1 MRLQW
6 VLIGVSALL
15 LSGCVIDKPN
25 TNKQPVP
32 LPNVPAQ
39 RVLGAEPRYE
49 PYHPTANQD
58 YRKNG
63 VVYRIVADPANFSE
77 RGEAVVYDSLAM
89 SRLTT
94 IGERVNPYEFA
105 VAHPTLPIPSYAK
118 ITNLLNGRTMVV
130 RINDR
135 GPYVNGKQIQVTP
148 AVSDSLRL
156 MPTTPL
162 LIEGI
167 VVDQNGHMSGIGTHG
182 AQIEKKTTALP
193 ERPNF
198 NAQPATVTP
207 TPLTISTSVNNT
219 VPINNTT
226 PVEPS
231 APVQVKAPTPAPV
244 PVSTPAPAKVEAPKP
259 VLSSNSIAQGFYVQV
274 GALSNENNAQFW
286 LNDLSSLF
294 NTQGVINKTDG
305 LYKVQLGPYSSRDQ
319 AETIKNKL
327 KQVKDITGFIITQ

>member
-6 VLIGVSALL
+6 VLIGISALL

-25 TNKQPVP
+25 TNKQPAP

-63 VVYRIVADPANFSE
+63 VIYRIVTDPANFSE
-77 RGEAVVYDSLAM
+77 KGEAIVYDSLAM

-167 VVDQNGHMSGIGTHG
+167 VVDQSGHMSGIGTHG

-198 NAQPATVTP
+198 NAQPATP
-207 TPLTISTSVNNT
+207 APLTTSAPTNN
-219 VPINNTT
+219 NM
-226 PVEPS
+226 PVKPS
-231 APVQVKAPTPAPV
+231 APA
-244 PVSTPAPAKVEAPKP
+244 PAPAPAPKP
-259 VLSSNSIAQGFYVQV
+259 VLSSNSITQGFYVQV

-294 NTQGVINKTDG
+294 STQGVINKTDG
-305 LYKVQLGPYSSRDQ
+305 LYKVQLGPYSSKDQ

>member
-6 VLIGVSALL
+6 VLIGISTLL

-25 TNKQPVP
+25 TNKQPAP

-63 VVYRIVADPANFSE
+63 VVYRIVTDPANFSE

-105 VAHPTLPIPSYAK
+105 AAHPTLPIPSYAK

-167 VVDQNGHMSGIGTHG
+167 VVDQTGHMSGIGTHG

-198 NAQPATVTP
+198 NTQPATPAPLTTSTP
-207 TPLTISTSVNNT
+207 TNN
-219 VPINNTT
+219 NM
-226 PVEPS
+226 PVEPP
-231 APVQVKAPTPAPV
+231 APMPVPAQTTTPAPV
-244 PVSTPAPAKVEAPKP
+244 PMPAPVETETKAPKP
-259 VLSSNSIAQGFYVQV
+259 VLSSNAIAQGFYVQV
-274 GALSNENNAQFW
+274 GALSNENNAQRW
-286 LNDLSSLF
+286 LDDLASSVS
-294 NTQGVINKTDG
+294 TQGVINKTDG
-305 LYKVQLGPYSSRDQ
+305 LYKVQLGPYSSKDQ
-319 AETIKNKL
+319 AEVIKSKL

>member
-6 VLIGVSALL
+6 VLIGISTLL

-25 TNKQPVP
+25 TNKQPAP

-63 VVYRIVADPANFSE
+63 VVYRIVTDPANFSE

-105 VAHPTLPIPSYAK
+105 AAHPTLPIPSYAK

-167 VVDQNGHMSGIGTHG
+167 VVDQTGHMSGIGTHG

-198 NAQPATVTP
+198 NAQPATPAPLATSTP
-207 TPLTISTSVNNT
+207 TNN
-219 VPINNTT
+219 NM
-226 PVEPS
+226 PVEPP
-231 APVQVKAPTPAPV
+231 APTPVPAQTTTPAPV
-244 PVSTPAPAKVEAPKP
+244 PMPAPVETETKAPKP

-274 GALSNENNAQFW
+274 GALSNENNAQRW
-286 LNDLSSLF
+286 LDDLASSVS
-294 NTQGVINKTDG
+294 TQGVINKTDG
-305 LYKVQLGPYSSRDQ
+305 LYKVQLGPYSSKDQ
-319 AETIKNKL
+319 AEVIKSKL

>member
-6 VLIGVSALL
+6 VLIGISTLL

-25 TNKQPVP
+25 TNKQPAP

-63 VVYRIVADPANFSE
+63 VVYRIVTDPANFSE

-105 VAHPTLPIPSYAK
+105 AAHPTLPIPSYAK

-167 VVDQNGHMSGIGTHG
+167 VVDQTGHMSGIGTHG

-198 NAQPATVTP
+198 NAQPATPAPLTTSTP
-207 TPLTISTSVNNT
+207 TNN
-219 VPINNTT
+219 NM
-226 PVEPS
+226 PVEPP
-231 APVQVKAPTPAPV
+231 APTPVPAQTPTPAPI
-244 PVSTPAPAKVEAPKP
+244 PMPAPVETETKAPKP
-259 VLSSNSIAQGFYVQV
+259 VLSSNAIAQGFYVQV
-274 GALSNENNAQFW
+274 GALSNENNAQRW
-286 LNDLSSLF
+286 LDDLASSIS
-294 NTQGVINKTDG
+294 TQGVINKTDG
-305 LYKVQLGPYSSRDQ
+305 LYKVQLGPYSSKDQ
-319 AETIKNKL
+319 AEVIKSKL

>member
-6 VLIGVSALL
+6 VLIGISALL
-15 LSGCVIDKPN
+15 LSGCVIDKTN
-25 TNKQPVP
+25 TNKQPAP

-207 TPLTISTSVNNT
+207 APLTTSTPSN
-219 VPINNTT
+219 INNTT

-231 APVQVKAPTPAPV
+231 APVQVKAPTPIPAPV
-244 PVSTPAPAKVEAPKP
+244 PTPAPAKAEAQKP

-294 NTQGVINKTDG
+294 NTQGVINKIDG
-305 LYKVQLGPYSSRDQ
+305 LYKVQLGPYSSKDQ

-327 KQVKDITGFIITQ
+327 KQAKDITGFIITQ

>member
-6 VLIGVSALL
+6 VLIGISALL
-15 LSGCVIDKPN
+15 LSGCVVDKPN
-25 TNKQPVP
+25 TNKQPAP

-63 VVYRIVADPANFSE
+63 VVYRIVTDPANFSE
-77 RGEAVVYDSLAM
+77 RGEAIVYDSLAM

-105 VAHPTLPIPSYAK
+105 AAHPTLPIPSYVK

-162 LIEGI
+162 QIEGI

-198 NAQPATVTP
+198 NAQSTTS
-207 TPLTISTSVNNT
+207 TPLTT
-219 VPINNTT
+219 
-226 PVEPS
+226 S
-231 APVQVKAPTPAPV
+231 APVNMPIEPPAQPEVK
-244 PVSTPAPAKVEAPKP
+244 VSAPAPAPAPAP
-259 VLSSNSIAQGFYVQV
+259 ILLSNSIAQGFYVQV

-286 LNDLSSLF
+286 LNDLSSSF
-294 NTQGVINKTDG
+294 GTQGVINKTDG
-305 LYKVQLGPYSSRDQ
+305 LYKVQLGPYSSKDQ
-319 AETIKNKL
+319 AEAIKNKL
-327 KQVKDITGFIITQ
+327 KQVKDISGFIITQ

>member
-6 VLIGVSALL
+6 VLIGISALL

-207 TPLTISTSVNNT
+207 APLTISTPVNNT

-231 APVQVKAPTPAPV
+231 APVQVKAPTPV
-244 PVSTPAPAKVEAPKP
+244 PAPAPAKAEAPKP

-286 LNDLSSLF
+286 LNDLSSSF
-294 NTQGVINKTDG
+294 GTQGVINKTDG
-305 LYKVQLGPYSSRDQ
+305 LYKVQLGPYSSKDQ

>member
-6 VLIGVSALL
+6 VLIGISTLL

-25 TNKQPVP
+25 TNKQPAP

-63 VVYRIVADPANFSE
+63 VVYRIVTDPANFSE

-105 VAHPTLPIPSYAK
+105 AAHPTLPIPSYAK

-167 VVDQNGHMSGIGTHG
+167 VVDQTGHMSGIGTHG

-198 NAQPATVTP
+198 NAQPATPAPLTTSTP
-207 TPLTISTSVNNT
+207 TNN
-219 VPINNTT
+219 NM
-226 PVEPS
+226 PVEP
-231 APVQVKAPTPAPV
+231 PAPTPAPV
-244 PVSTPAPAKVEAPKP
+244 PMPAPVETETKAPKP
-259 VLSSNSIAQGFYVQV
+259 VLSSNAIAQGFYVQV
-274 GALSNENNAQFW
+274 GALSNENNAQRW
-286 LNDLSSLF
+286 LDDLASSVS
-294 NTQGVINKTDG
+294 TQGVINKTDG
-305 LYKVQLGPYSSRDQ
+305 LYKVQLGPYSSKEQ
-319 AETIKNKL
+319 AEVIKSKL

>member
-6 VLIGVSALL
+6 VLIGISTLL
-15 LSGCVIDKPN
+15 LSGCIIDKPN
-25 TNKQPVP
+25 TNKQPAP

-63 VVYRIVADPANFSE
+63 VVYRIVTDPANFSE

-105 VAHPTLPIPSYAK
+105 AAHPTLPIPSYAK

-167 VVDQNGHMSGIGTHG
+167 VVDQTGHMSGIGTHG

-198 NAQPATVTP
+198 NTQPATPAPLTTSTP
-207 TPLTISTSVNNT
+207 TNN
-219 VPINNTT
+219 NM
-226 PVEPS
+226 PVEPP
-231 APVQVKAPTPAPV
+231 APMPVPAQTPTPAPV
-244 PVSTPAPAKVEAPKP
+244 PMPAPVETETKTPKP

-274 GALSNENNAQFW
+274 GALSNENNAQRW
-286 LNDLSSLF
+286 LDDLASSVS
-294 NTQGVINKTDG
+294 TQGVINKTDG
-305 LYKVQLGPYSSRDQ
+305 LYKVQLGPYSSKDQ
-319 AETIKNKL
+319 AEVIKSKL
-327 KQVKDITGFIITQ
+327 KQVKDITGFIIAQ

>member
-6 VLIGVSALL
+6 VLIGISALL

-25 TNKQPVP
+25 TNKQPAP

-63 VVYRIVADPANFSE
+63 VVYRIVTDPANFSE

-105 VAHPTLPIPSYAK
+105 AAHPTLPIPSYAK

-167 VVDQNGHMSGIGTHG
+167 VVDQTGHMSGIGTHG

-198 NAQPATVTP
+198 NAQPATPAPLTTSTP
-207 TPLTISTSVNNT
+207 TNN
-219 VPINNTT
+219 NM
-226 PVEPS
+226 PVEPP
-231 APVQVKAPTPAPV
+231 APTPVPAQTPTPAPV
-244 PVSTPAPAKVEAPKP
+244 PMPAPVETETKAPKP
-259 VLSSNSIAQGFYVQV
+259 VLSSNAIAQGFYVQV
-274 GALSNENNAQFW
+274 GALSNENNAQRW
-286 LNDLSSLF
+286 LDDLASSVS
-294 NTQGVINKTDG
+294 TQGVINKTDG
-305 LYKVQLGPYSSRDQ
+305 LYKVQLGPYSSKDQ
-319 AETIKNKL
+319 AEVIKSKL

>member
-6 VLIGVSALL
+6 VLIGISALL
-15 LSGCVIDKPN
+15 LSGCVVNKSN
-25 TNKQPVP
+25 TNKQPAP
-32 LPNVPAQ
+32 LPNVQAQ

-63 VVYRIVADPANFSE
+63 VIYRIVTDPANFSE
-77 RGEAVVYDSLAM
+77 RGEAIVYDSLAM

-94 IGERVNPYEFA
+94 IGERINPYEFA
-105 VAHPTLPIPSYAK
+105 AAHPTLPIPSYVK

-162 LIEGI
+162 QIEGI

-198 NAQPATVTP
+198 NVQPATP
-207 TPLTISTSVNNT
+207 APLTTST
-219 VPINNTT
+219 PINNNS
-226 PVEPS
+226 PIEP
-231 APVQVKAPTPAPV
+231 
-244 PVSTPAPAKVEAPKP
+244 PAPAKTSPPAP
-259 VLSSNSIAQGFYVQV
+259 VLTPTPVETKAPTSNAIQQGFYVQV
-274 GALSNENNAQFW
+274 GALSNENNAQIW
-286 LNDLSSLF
+286 LNDLSSSF
-294 NTQGVINKTDG
+294 STQGVINKADG
-305 LYKVQLGPYSSRDQ
+305 LYKVQLGPYSSKDQ
-319 AETIKNKL
+319 AEAIRSKL
-327 KQVKDITGFIITQ
+327 KQIKDISGFIITQ

>member
-6 VLIGVSALL
+6 VLIGISTLL

-25 TNKQPVP
+25 TNKQPAP

-63 VVYRIVADPANFSE
+63 VVYRIVTDPANFSE

-105 VAHPTLPIPSYAK
+105 AAHPTLPIPSYAK

-167 VVDQNGHMSGIGTHG
+167 VVDQTGHMSGIGTHG

-198 NAQPATVTP
+198 NAQPATPAPLTTSTP
-207 TPLTISTSVNNT
+207 TNN
-219 VPINNTT
+219 NM
-226 PVEPS
+226 PVEPP
-231 APVQVKAPTPAPV
+231 APAPV
-244 PVSTPAPAKVEAPKP
+244 PMPAPVETETKAPKP
-259 VLSSNSIAQGFYVQV
+259 VLSSNAIAQGFYVQV
-274 GALSNENNAQFW
+274 GALSNENNAQRW
-286 LNDLSSLF
+286 LDDLASSVS
-294 NTQGVINKTDG
+294 TQGVINKTDG
-305 LYKVQLGPYSSRDQ
+305 LYKVQLGPYSSKDQ
-319 AETIKNKL
+319 AEVIKSKL

>member
-6 VLIGVSALL
+6 VLIGISTLL

-25 TNKQPVP
+25 TNKQPAP

-63 VVYRIVADPANFSE
+63 VVYRIVTDPANFSE

-105 VAHPTLPIPSYAK
+105 AAHPTLPIPSYAK

-167 VVDQNGHMSGIGTHG
+167 VVDQTGHMSGIGTHG

-198 NAQPATVTP
+198 NAQPATPAPLTTSTP
-207 TPLTISTSVNNT
+207 TNN
-219 VPINNTT
+219 NM
-226 PVEPS
+226 PVEP
-231 APVQVKAPTPAPV
+231 PAPTPAPV
-244 PVSTPAPAKVEAPKP
+244 PMPAPVETETKAPKP

-274 GALSNENNAQFW
+274 GALSNENNAQRW
-286 LNDLSSLF
+286 LDDLASSVS
-294 NTQGVINKTDG
+294 TQGVINKTDG
-305 LYKVQLGPYSSRDQ
+305 LYKVQLGPYSSKDQ
-319 AETIKNKL
+319 AEVIKSKL
-327 KQVKDITGFIITQ
+327 KQVKDITGFIIAQ

>member
-6 VLIGVSALL
+6 FLIGISTLL

-25 TNKQPVP
+25 TNKQPAP

-63 VVYRIVADPANFSE
+63 VVYRIVTDPANFSE

-105 VAHPTLPIPSYAK
+105 AAHPTLPIPSYAK

-167 VVDQNGHMSGIGTHG
+167 VVDQTGHMSGIGTHG

-198 NAQPATVTP
+198 NAQPATPAPLATSTP
-207 TPLTISTSVNNT
+207 TNN
-219 VPINNTT
+219 NM
-226 PVEPS
+226 PVEPP
-231 APVQVKAPTPAPV
+231 APTPVPAQTTTPAPV
-244 PVSTPAPAKVEAPKP
+244 PMPAPVETETKAPKP

-274 GALSNENNAQFW
+274 GALSNENNAQRW
-286 LNDLSSLF
+286 LDDLASSVS
-294 NTQGVINKTDG
+294 TQGVINKTDG
-305 LYKVQLGPYSSRDQ
+305 LYKVQLGPYSSKDQ
-319 AETIKNKL
+319 AEVIKSKL

>member
-6 VLIGVSALL
+6 VLIGISTLL

-25 TNKQPVP
+25 TNKQPAP

-63 VVYRIVADPANFSE
+63 VVYRIVTDPANFSE

-105 VAHPTLPIPSYAK
+105 AAHPTLPIPSYAK

-167 VVDQNGHMSGIGTHG
+167 VVDQTGHMSGIGTHG

-198 NAQPATVTP
+198 NAQPATP
-207 TPLTISTSVNNT
+207 TNN
-219 VPINNTT
+219 NM
-226 PVEPS
+226 PVEPP
-231 APVQVKAPTPAPV
+231 APTPVPAQTPTPTPAPI
-244 PVSTPAPAKVEAPKP
+244 PMPAPVETETKAPKP
-259 VLSSNSIAQGFYVQV
+259 VLSSNAIAQGFYVQV
-274 GALSNENNAQFW
+274 GALSNENNAQRW
-286 LNDLSSLF
+286 LDDLASSVS
-294 NTQGVINKTDG
+294 TQGVINKTDG
-305 LYKVQLGPYSSRDQ
+305 LYKVQLGPYSSKDQ
-319 AETIKNKL
+319 AEVIKSKL

>member
-6 VLIGVSALL
+6 VLIGISALL

-25 TNKQPVP
+25 TNKQPAP

-63 VVYRIVADPANFSE
+63 VVYRIVTDPANFSE

-135 GPYVNGKQIQVTP
+135 GPYVTGKQIQVTP

-198 NAQPATVTP
+198 NAQPVAPATSTTSTP
-207 TPLTISTSVNNT
+207 TNN
-219 VPINNTT
+219 NM
-226 PVEPS
+226 PVEPP
-231 APVQVKAPTPAPV
+231 APTPVPAKTPTPAPV
-244 PVSTPAPAKVEAPKP
+244 SMPAPTEMETTASKP
-259 VLSSNSIAQGFYVQV
+259 ALSSHSITQGFYVQV

-305 LYKVQLGPYSSRDQ
+305 LYKVQLGPYSSKDQ

>member
-6 VLIGVSALL
+6 VLIGISALL

-25 TNKQPVP
+25 TNKQPAP

-63 VVYRIVADPANFSE
+63 VVYRIVTDPANFSE

-94 IGERVNPYEFA
+94 IGERVNPYGFA
-105 VAHPTLPIPSYAK
+105 AAHPTLPIPSYAK

-167 VVDQNGHMSGIGTHG
+167 VVDQTGHMSGIGTHG

-198 NAQPATVTP
+198 NAQPATPAPLTTSTP
-207 TPLTISTSVNNT
+207 TNN
-219 VPINNTT
+219 NM
-226 PVEPS
+226 PVEPP
-231 APVQVKAPTPAPV
+231 APTPVPAQTPTPAPV
-244 PVSTPAPAKVEAPKP
+244 PMPAPVETETKAPKP
-259 VLSSNSIAQGFYVQV
+259 VLSSNAIAQGFYVQV
-274 GALSNENNAQFW
+274 GALSNENNAQRW
-286 LNDLSSLF
+286 LDDLASSVS
-294 NTQGVINKTDG
+294 TQGVINKTDG
-305 LYKVQLGPYSSRDQ
+305 LYKVQLGPYSSKDQ
-319 AETIKNKL
+319 AEVIKSKL

>member
-6 VLIGVSALL
+6 VLVGISALL
-15 LSGCVIDKPN
+15 LSGCVVDKPN
-25 TNKQPVP
+25 TNKQPAP

-63 VVYRIVADPANFSE
+63 VIYRIVTDPANFSE
-77 RGEAVVYDSLAM
+77 RGEAIVYDSLAM

-105 VAHPTLPIPSYAK
+105 AAHPTLPIPSYVK

-167 VVDQNGHMSGIGTHG
+167 VVDQTGHMSGIGTHG

-198 NAQPATVTP
+198 NAQPAAPAPLTTSTPTNNNMPVESPAPTPVPAKTP
-207 TPLTISTSVNNT
+207 TPVLV
-219 VPINNTT
+219 
-226 PVEPS
+226 
-231 APVQVKAPTPAPV
+231 PTPAETETKA
-244 PVSTPAPAKVEAPKP
+244 SKP
-259 VLSSNSIAQGFYVQV
+259 VLSANSIAQGFYVQV
-274 GALSNENNAQFW
+274 SALSNENNAQFL

-305 LYKVQLGPYSSRDQ
+305 LYKVQLGPYSSKEQ

-327 KQVKDITGFIITQ
+327 KQVKNITGFIITQ

>member
-6 VLIGVSALL
+6 VLIGISALL

-156 MPTTPL
+156 MPSTPL

-207 TPLTISTSVNNT
+207 TPLTISTSV
-219 VPINNTT
+219 NNTT

>member
-6 VLIGVSALL
+6 VLIGISTLL

-25 TNKQPVP
+25 TNKQPAP

-63 VVYRIVADPANFSE
+63 VVYRIVTDPANFSE

-105 VAHPTLPIPSYAK
+105 AAHPTLPIPSYAK

-167 VVDQNGHMSGIGTHG
+167 VVDQTGHMSGIGTHG

-198 NAQPATVTP
+198 NAQPATPAPLTTSTPTNNNMPVEPPAPTPVPAQTP
-207 TPLTISTSVNNT
+207 TP
-219 VPINNTT
+219 T
-226 PVEPS
+226 PVPM
-231 APVQVKAPTPAPV
+231 PAPV
-244 PVSTPAPAKVEAPKP
+244 ETETKAPKP
-259 VLSSNSIAQGFYVQV
+259 VLSSNAIAQGFYVQV
-274 GALSNENNAQFW
+274 GALSNENNAQRW
-286 LNDLSSLF
+286 LDDLASSVS
-294 NTQGVINKTDG
+294 TQGVINKTDG
-305 LYKVQLGPYSSRDQ
+305 LYKVQLGPYSSKDQ
-319 AETIKNKL
+319 AEVIKSKL

>member
-6 VLIGVSALL
+6 VLIGISALL
-15 LSGCVIDKPN
+15 LSGCVIDKQN
-25 TNKQPVP
+25 TNKQPAP

-63 VVYRIVADPANFSE
+63 VVYRIVTDPANFSE

-105 VAHPTLPIPSYAK
+105 AAHPTLPIPSYAK

-167 VVDQNGHMSGIGTHG
+167 VVDQTGHMSGIGTHG

-198 NAQPATVTP
+198 NAQPATPAPLATSTP
-207 TPLTISTSVNNT
+207 TNN
-219 VPINNTT
+219 NM
-226 PVEPS
+226 PVEPP
-231 APVQVKAPTPAPV
+231 APTPVPAQTTTPAPV
-244 PVSTPAPAKVEAPKP
+244 PMPAPVETETKAPKP

-274 GALSNENNAQFW
+274 GALSNENNAQRW
-286 LNDLSSLF
+286 LDDLASSVS
-294 NTQGVINKTDG
+294 TQGVINKTDG
-305 LYKVQLGPYSSRDQ
+305 LYKVQLGPYSSKDQ
-319 AETIKNKL
+319 AEVIKSKL

>member
-6 VLIGVSALL
+6 VLIGISTLL

-25 TNKQPVP
+25 TNKQPAP

-63 VVYRIVADPANFSE
+63 VVYRIVTDPANFSE

-105 VAHPTLPIPSYAK
+105 AAHPTLPIPSYAK

-167 VVDQNGHMSGIGTHG
+167 VVDQTGHMSGIGTHG

-198 NAQPATVTP
+198 NAQPATPAPLTTSTP
-207 TPLTISTSVNNT
+207 TNN
-219 VPINNTT
+219 NM
-226 PVEPS
+226 PVEPP
-231 APVQVKAPTPAPV
+231 APTPVPAQTPTPAPV
-244 PVSTPAPAKVEAPKP
+244 PMPAPVETETKAPKP
-259 VLSSNSIAQGFYVQV
+259 VLSSNAIAQGFYVQV
-274 GALSNENNAQFW
+274 GALSNENNAQRW
-286 LNDLSSLF
+286 LDDLASSVS
-294 NTQGVINKTDG
+294 TQGVINKTDG
-305 LYKVQLGPYSSRDQ
+305 LYKVQLGPYSSKDQ
-319 AETIKNKL
+319 AEVIKSKL

>member
-6 VLIGVSALL
+6 VLIGISALL

-25 TNKQPVP
+25 TNKQPAP

-63 VVYRIVADPANFSE
+63 VIYRIVTDPANFSE
-77 RGEAVVYDSLAM
+77 KGEAIVYDSLAM

-167 VVDQNGHMSGIGTHG
+167 VVDQSGHMSGIGTHG

-198 NAQPATVTP
+198 NAQPATP
-207 TPLTISTSVNNT
+207 APLTTSAPTNNNMPVN
-219 VPINNTT
+219 
-226 PVEPS
+226 PS
-231 APVQVKAPTPAPV
+231 AP
-244 PVSTPAPAKVEAPKP
+244 APKP
-259 VLSSNSIAQGFYVQV
+259 VLSSNSITQGFYVQV

-294 NTQGVINKTDG
+294 STQGVINKTDG
-305 LYKVQLGPYSSRDQ
+305 LYKVQLGPYSSKDQ

>member
-6 VLIGVSALL
+6 VLIGISALL

-25 TNKQPVP
+25 TNKQPAP
-32 LPNVPAQ
+32 LPNMPAQ

-63 VVYRIVADPANFSE
+63 VVYRIVTDPANFSE

-135 GPYVNGKQIQVTP
+135 GPYVNGKQVQVTP

-167 VVDQNGHMSGIGTHG
+167 VVDPNGHMSGIGTHG

-198 NAQPATVTP
+198 NAQPVTP
-207 TPLTISTSVNNT
+207 VPLTTSTPTNN
-219 VPINNTT
+219 NM
-226 PVEPS
+226 PVEPP
-231 APVQVKAPTPAPV
+231 APTPVPAKTPTPAPV
-244 PVSTPAPAKVEAPKP
+244 SMPAPTEMETTASKP
-259 VLSSNSIAQGFYVQV
+259 ILSSHSIAQGFYVQV
-274 GALSNENNAQFW
+274 GALSNENNAQRW
-286 LNDLSSLF
+286 LNDLASSVS
-294 NTQGVINKTDG
+294 TQGVINKTDG
-305 LYKVQLGPYSSRDQ
+305 LYKVQLGPYSSKDQ

>member
-6 VLIGVSALL
+6 VLIGISTLL

-25 TNKQPVP
+25 TNKQPAP

-63 VVYRIVADPANFSE
+63 VVYRIVTDPANFSE

-105 VAHPTLPIPSYAK
+105 AAHPTLPIPSYAK

-167 VVDQNGHMSGIGTHG
+167 VVDQTGHMSGIGTHG

-198 NAQPATVTP
+198 NAQPATPAPLATSTP
-207 TPLTISTSVNNT
+207 TNN
-219 VPINNTT
+219 NM
-226 PVEPS
+226 PVEPP
-231 APVQVKAPTPAPV
+231 APTPVPAQTTTPAPV
-244 PVSTPAPAKVEAPKP
+244 PMPAPVETETKAPKP

-274 GALSNENNAQFW
+274 GALSNENNAQRW
-286 LNDLSSLF
+286 LDDLASSVS
-294 NTQGVINKTDG
+294 TQGVINKTDE
-305 LYKVQLGPYSSRDQ
+305 LYKVQLGPYSSKDQ
-319 AETIKNKL
+319 AEVIKSKL

>member
-6 VLIGVSALL
+6 VLIGISTLL

-25 TNKQPVP
+25 TNKQPAP

-63 VVYRIVADPANFSE
+63 VVYRIVTDPANFSE

-105 VAHPTLPIPSYAK
+105 AAHPTLPIPSYAK

-167 VVDQNGHMSGIGTHG
+167 VVDQTGHMSGIGTHG

-198 NAQPATVTP
+198 NAQPATPAPLATSTP
-207 TPLTISTSVNNT
+207 TNN
-219 VPINNTT
+219 NM
-226 PVEPS
+226 PVEPP
-231 APVQVKAPTPAPV
+231 APTPVPAQTTTPAPV
-244 PVSTPAPAKVEAPKP
+244 PMPAPVETETKAPKP

-274 GALSNENNAQFW
+274 GALSNENNAQRW
-286 LNDLSSLF
+286 LDDLASSVS
-294 NTQGVINKTDG
+294 TQGVSNKTDG
-305 LYKVQLGPYSSRDQ
+305 LYKVQLGPYSSKDQ
-319 AETIKNKL
+319 AEVIKSKL

>member
-6 VLIGVSALL
+6 VLVGISALL
-15 LSGCVIDKPN
+15 LSGCVVDKPN
-25 TNKQPVP
+25 TNKQPAP

-63 VVYRIVADPANFSE
+63 VIYRIVTDPANFSE
-77 RGEAVVYDSLAM
+77 RGEAIVYDSLAM

-105 VAHPTLPIPSYAK
+105 AAHPTLPIPSYVK

-167 VVDQNGHMSGIGTHG
+167 VVDQTGHMSGIGTHG

-198 NAQPATVTP
+198 NAQPAAPAPLTTSTP
-207 TPLTISTSVNNT
+207 TNNM
-219 VPINNTT
+219 
-226 PVEPS
+226 PVESP
-231 APVQVKAPTPAPV
+231 APTPVPAKMPTPV
-244 PVSTPAPAKVEAPKP
+244 PTPTETETKASKP
-259 VLSSNSIAQGFYVQV
+259 VLSANSMAQGFYVQV
-274 GALSNENNAQFW
+274 SALSNENNAQFL

-305 LYKVQLGPYSSRDQ
+305 LYKVQLGPYSSKEQ

-327 KQVKDITGFIITQ
+327 KQVKNITGFIITQ

>member
-6 VLIGVSALL
+6 VLIGISALL

-25 TNKQPVP
+25 TTKQPAP

-63 VVYRIVADPANFSE
+63 VVYHIVTDPANFSE

-105 VAHPTLPIPSYAK
+105 AAHPTLPIPSYVK
-118 ITNLLNGRTMVV
+118 ITNLINGRTMVV

-135 GPYVNGKQIQVTP
+135 GPYVQGKQIQVTP

-162 LIEGI
+162 KIEGI

-198 NAQPATVTP
+198 NTQSTTATP
-207 TPLTISTSVNNT
+207 TSPAVNQ
-219 VPINNTT
+219 
-226 PVEPS
+226 PV
-231 APVQVKAPTPAPV
+231 VVPTPAP
-244 PVSTPAPAKVEAPKP
+244 APAPKP
-259 VLSSNSIAQGFYVQV
+259 VSMPNTIAQGFYVQV
-274 GALSNENNAQFW
+274 GALSNENKAQFW

-294 NTQGVINKTDG
+294 NTQGVINKIDG
-305 LYKVQLGPYSSRDQ
+305 LYKVQLGPYSSKDQ

>member
-6 VLIGVSALL
+6 VLIGISTLL

-25 TNKQPVP
+25 TNKQPAP

-63 VVYRIVADPANFSE
+63 VVYRIETDPANFSE

-105 VAHPTLPIPSYAK
+105 AAHPTLPIPSYAK

-167 VVDQNGHMSGIGTHG
+167 VVDQTGHMSGIGTHG

-198 NAQPATVTP
+198 NAQPATPAPLTTSTP
-207 TPLTISTSVNNT
+207 TNN
-219 VPINNTT
+219 NM
-226 PVEPS
+226 PVEPP
-231 APVQVKAPTPAPV
+231 APTPVPAQTTTPAPV
-244 PVSTPAPAKVEAPKP
+244 PMPAPVETETKAPKP
-259 VLSSNSIAQGFYVQV
+259 VLSSNAITQGFYVQV
-274 GALSNENNAQFW
+274 GALSNENNAQRW
-286 LNDLSSLF
+286 LDDLASSVS
-294 NTQGVINKTDG
+294 TQGVINKTDG
-305 LYKVQLGPYSSRDQ
+305 LYKVQLGPYSSKDQ
-319 AETIKNKL
+319 AEVIKSKL

>member
-6 VLIGVSALL
+6 VLIGISALL

-25 TNKQPVP
+25 TNKQPAP

-63 VVYRIVADPANFSE
+63 VIYRIVTDPANFSE
-77 RGEAVVYDSLAM
+77 RGEAIVYDSLAM

-118 ITNLLNGRTMVV
+118 ITNLINGRTMVV

-167 VVDQNGHMSGIGTHG
+167 VVDQTGHMSGIGTHG

-198 NAQPATVTP
+198 NAQPAAPAPLTTSTP
-207 TPLTISTSVNNT
+207 TNN
-219 VPINNTT
+219 NM

-231 APVQVKAPTPAPV
+231 APTPVPAKTSTPVPVPTPAETETKT
-244 PVSTPAPAKVEAPKP
+244 SKP
-259 VLSSNSIAQGFYVQV
+259 VLSANSITQGFYVQV
-274 GALSNENNAQFW
+274 SALSNENNAQFL

-294 NTQGVINKTDG
+294 NTRGVINKTDG
-305 LYKVQLGPYSSRDQ
+305 LYKVQLGPYSSKEQ

-327 KQVKDITGFIITQ
+327 KQVKNVTGFIITQ

>member
-6 VLIGVSALL
+6 VLIGISTLL

-25 TNKQPVP
+25 TNKQPAP

-63 VVYRIVADPANFSE
+63 VVYRIVTDPANFSE

-105 VAHPTLPIPSYAK
+105 AAHPTLPIPSYAK

-135 GPYVNGKQIQVTP
+135 GPYVNRKQIQVTP

-167 VVDQNGHMSGIGTHG
+167 VVDQTGHMSGIGTHG

-198 NAQPATVTP
+198 NTQPATPAPLTTSTP
-207 TPLTISTSVNNT
+207 TNN
-219 VPINNTT
+219 NM
-226 PVEPS
+226 PVEPP
-231 APVQVKAPTPAPV
+231 APMPVPAQTPTPAPV
-244 PVSTPAPAKVEAPKP
+244 PMPAPVETETKAPKP

-274 GALSNENNAQFW
+274 GALSNENNAQRW
-286 LNDLSSLF
+286 LDDLASSVS
-294 NTQGVINKTDG
+294 TQGVINKTDG
-305 LYKVQLGPYSSRDQ
+305 LYKVQLGPYSSKDQ
-319 AETIKNKL
+319 AEVIKSKL
-327 KQVKDITGFIITQ
+327 KQVKDITGFIIAQ

>member
-6 VLIGVSALL
+6 VLIGISTLL
-15 LSGCVIDKPN
+15 LSGCIIDKPN
-25 TNKQPVP
+25 TNKQPAP

-63 VVYRIVADPANFSE
+63 VVYRIVTDPANFSE

-105 VAHPTLPIPSYAK
+105 AAHPTLPIPSYAK

-167 VVDQNGHMSGIGTHG
+167 VVDQTGHMSGIGTHG

-198 NAQPATVTP
+198 NTQPATPAPLTTSTP
-207 TPLTISTSVNNT
+207 TNN
-219 VPINNTT
+219 NM
-226 PVEPS
+226 PVEPP
-231 APVQVKAPTPAPV
+231 APMPVPAQTPTPAPV
-244 PVSTPAPAKVEAPKP
+244 PMPAPVETETKAPKP

-274 GALSNENNAQFW
+274 GALSNENNAQRW
-286 LNDLSSLF
+286 LDDLASSVS
-294 NTQGVINKTDG
+294 TQGVINKTDG
-305 LYKVQLGPYSSRDQ
+305 LYKVQLGPYSSKDQ
-319 AETIKNKL
+319 AEVIKSKL
-327 KQVKDITGFIITQ
+327 KQVKDITGFIIAQ